1 MTALPRHLRVSLAVM
16 TYFRGG
22 AGAPAS
28 TKTSREC
35 SRRWWSAFETKTPPP
50 RGWVTTNE
58 VVKCLPTSNL
68 LQKATNN
75 VATSSDHNQ
84 ESPSSSRTRRKISS
98 TSSSA
103 PTATRTGLHIRPCTQ
118 RTTSVS
124 SMDTTGSNPKTVAQR
139 MGRAEERRE
148 GSMGPH
154 HEDAK
159 KATTA
164 GGGGTAPASGLGG
177 DAEGEIE

>member
-35 SRRWWSAFETKTPPP
+35 SRRRWSAFETKTPPP

-68 LQKATNN
+68 QQKATNN
-75 VATSSDHNQ
+75 VATSNNQ
-84 ESPSSSRTRRKISS
+84 IKSPHRQAGRDEQSSS

-103 PTATRTGLHIRPCTQ
+103 PIATRTGLHIRPCTQ
-118 RTTSVS
+118 CTTRVS

-154 HEDAK
+154 HED
-159 KATTA
+159 TTESND
-164 GGGGTAPASGLGG
+164 GRRRRNSTRIGFRR
-177 DAEGEIE
+177 

>member
-1 MTALPRHLRVSLAVM
+1 MLEAMVERLQNKNSSTTGMGHDKRSRQVPPYLQFATKGDKQRRHINQ
-16 TYFRGG
+16 
-22 AGAPAS
+22 P
-28 TKTSREC
+28 
-35 SRRWWSAFETKTPPP
+35 
-50 RGWVTTNE
+50 
-58 VVKCLPTSNL
+58 
-68 LQKATNN
+68 
-75 VATSSDHNQ
+75 DQ
-84 ESPSSSRTRRKISS
+84 ESPSSSRARRTNSL